1 MSDFPIEARPARWRR
16 HAVLSGAH
24 QAAQFIPSWNERGPV
39 EFIETFRHEPD
50 SPECFEDPVED
61 APAALIGTC
70 TEPVSAPAPEE
81 HAFKEWEAPEQ
92 LPGAQA
98 AQPPLPP
105 SVEAAPPEP
114 VEPAPP
120 PLVVAPAV
128 IDDKLL
134 EREREAGFE
143 AGLAAA
149 RAQMRQEIEVEKAA
163 IRELV
168 EAIRR
173 SAADARQ
180 FFAPME
186 RLAVHLAEQLV
197 RGELTL
203 SGQAIRRLVEN
214 CLTEFEHRGERLVL
228 RLHPEDM
235 DNFSSLEGELSDS
248 VELVRDAGLAR
259 GSVRIEMSDGVVE
272 DLIEH
277 RLEAL
282 AKSVLGPAAGA
293 QFSQEAAPRLFRPA
307 GRAATAGAD
316 ADPDGVLLSPSAD
329 IFRGEVNEGGRVR

>member
-1 MSDFPIEARPARWRR
+1 M
-16 HAVLSGAH
+16 
-24 QAAQFIPSWNERGPV
+24 
-39 EFIETFRHEPD
+39 EFIETFLHQPD
-50 SPECFEDPVED
+50 SKQYAEDPAAD
-61 APAALIGTC
+61 APATAADS
-70 TEPVSAPAPEE
+70 VSAPAPEE
-81 HAFKEWEAPEQ
+81 SAFEEWEVQ
-92 LPGAQA
+92 LQ
-98 AQPPLPP
+98 LPP
-105 SVEAAPPEP
+105 SAAAPSPEQAEPAPSPP
-114 VEPAPP
+114 VAEPAPP
-120 PLVVAPAV
+120 PLAVAEAQ
-128 IDDKLL
+128 IDGALL

-163 IRELV
+163 IRELL

-235 DNFSSLEGELSDS
+235 DNFSSLKGELSDS
-248 VELVRDAGLAR
+248 VELVRDAGLDR
-259 GSVRIEMSDGVVE
+259 GSVRIEMADGVVE

-282 AKSVLGPAAGA
+282 AKSVLGAEAAA
-293 QFSQEAAPRLFRPA
+293 QFARESAGQRVLRKA
-307 GRAATAGAD
+307 GRATTVDVD
-316 ADPDGVLLSPSAD
+316 ADLEGSLLSPVAD
-329 IFRGEVNEGGRVR
+329 AFRGEANEGDHVR

>member
-1 MSDFPIEARPARWRR
+1 MEF
-16 HAVLSGAH
+16 
-24 QAAQFIPSWNERGPV
+24 V
-39 EFIETFRHEPD
+39 ESFRHEPD
-50 SPECFEDPVED
+50 SPECVEDPVGE
-61 APAALIGTC
+61 APTAAVRIS
-70 TEPVSAPAPEE
+70 TESVPAPAPEG
-81 HAFKEWEAPEQ
+81 HAFEEWEAPVQ
-92 LPGAQA
+92 LPSAEEAQ
-98 AQPPLPP
+98 LRLTP
-105 SVEAAPPEP
+105 SGEAASPEQA
-114 VEPAPP
+114 EPAPHA
-120 PLVVAPAV
+120 LALAQAV
-128 IDDKLL
+128 IDGKLL

-149 RAQMRQEIEVEKAA
+149 KAQMREEIEVEKAA

-168 EAIRR
+168 AAIRH

-235 DNFSSLEGELSDS
+235 DNFRSLEGELSDT

-259 GSVRIEMSDGVVE
+259 GSVRIEMADGVVE

-282 AKSVLGPAAGA
+282 AKSVLGPEAGA
-293 QFSQEAAPRLFRPA
+293 QFAQEAAQRAFRPA
-307 GRAATAGAD
+307 GRAATDGAD
-316 ADPDGVLLSPSAD
+316 ADLALDGVLLSPSAD
-329 IFRGEVNEGGRVR
+329 TFRGEADEGGRAR